1 MTNRDLP
8 VPAEAV
14 DALSPYGPVLASD
27 NPRLPADAVYHIP
40 SPFEPAP
47 LNRLWPENRR
57 GQPLYITL
65 HDMIPAVFQDQQMPD
80 AAVRRAYWARAQLIR
95 QADRVLSVSRSTA
108 RDATRLIGV
117 RENKIVVTGGGV
129 SDDFRPPKSR
139 SQAREQLCAL
149 RPAVDEEFVLYTGG
163 MDYHK
168 NIAGLL
174 RGYARLPQDL
184 RRRHN
189 EGDILRGVDGH
200 TSERA
205 GHDDPG
211 GPFAG
216 QAKALGIADRV
227 IFAGFVT
234 DEELVLLY
242 QAASLF
248 VFPSLYEGF
257 GLPVVEA
264 LACGAPTLAGR
275 NSSLVELV
283 EDEALFD
290 ASDTQSIAD
299 ALEHALGDERLR
311 QELCRPEIRD
321 RFSWARI
328 AELTQNAYNEADTIA
343 AMEAVRDAR

>member
-1 MTNRDLP
+1 MTNRDLS
-8 VPAEAV
+8 VPAETV
-14 DALSPYGPVLASD
+14 DALSPFGPVLASED
-27 NPRLPADAVYHIP
+27 PRLPADAVYHIP
-40 SPFEPAP
+40 SPFEPAA
-47 LNRLWPENRR
+47 LDRLWPENRR

-95 QADRVLSVSRSTA
+95 QADRVLSVSQSTA

-129 SDDFRPPKSR
+129 SDDFRPPESR
-139 SQAREQLCAL
+139 SHAREQLRAL
-149 RPAVDEEFVLYTGG
+149 CPAVDEEFVLYTGG

-174 RGYARLPQDL
+174 SAYARLAQDH
-184 RRRHN
+184 RRRHKLVLV
-189 EGDILRGVDGH
+189 GRLGP
-200 TSERA
+200 
-205 GHDDPG
+205 DDPG
-211 GPFAG
+211 GPFAAL
-216 QAKALGIADRV
+216 AKALGIADRV

-234 DEELVLLY
+234 DEELVLFY

-264 LACGAPTLAGR
+264 LACGAPALVGR

-283 EDEALFD
+283 EDEAALFD
-290 ASDTQSIAD
+290 ASDPGSIAD
-299 ALEHALGDERLR
+299 ALERTLGDERLR